1 MEYVASSL
9 NLLAL
14 LTRSYLLANDVMTYV
29 RR

>member
-14 LTRSYLLANDVMTYV
+14 LTHSYSLANDVMTYV
-29 RR
+29 R